1 MRAAAERAGAVVS
14 TLQIKRDGGVGC
26 VTLNRPDKRNAI
38 DDTTRDALV
47 TAFASL
53 DEDAAIRVAIL
64 TGAGTAFYAGVD
76 LTTPGNVAA
85 QSASVATPV
94 VSRPRLSAPLENFS
108 KPLIAALNG
117 VAVGGGLVLRRGAA

>member
-64 TGAGTAFYAGVD
+64 TGAGTAFCAGVD
-76 LTTPGNVAA
+76 LTTPGNVTA

-94 VSRPRLSAPLENFS
+94 VSRPRLSAPLENF
-108 KPLIAALNG
+108 
-117 VAVGGGLVLRRGAA
+117 